1 MKTFSPNQ
9 TAMLL
14 PLSLLAHQLEEYFG
28 KFPIWYSNLLDAQ
41 LSDQDFIMINGIGLL
56 LISGFSLSYFFNK
69 NNLIL
74 VALGT
79 LIFVNGIIHLVLSIF
94 TLSYSPGVISGVI
107 LFLPLGTSIYLRILP
122 KLEKKE
128 KIAAISIGLLLLF
141 SVSMI
146 AMNI

>member
-41 LSDQDFIMINGIGLL
+41 LSDQDFIMINVIGLL

-122 KLEKKE
+122 KLEEKE
-128 KIAAISIGLLLLF
+128 KVAAISIGILLLL

>member
-41 LSDQDFIMINGIGLL
+41 LSDQDFLMINGIGLL

>member
-1 MKTFSPNQ
+1 
-9 TAMLL
+9 
-14 PLSLLAHQLEEYFG
+14 
-28 KFPIWYSNLLDAQ
+28 
-41 LSDQDFIMINGIGLL
+41 
-56 LISGFSLSYFFNK
+56 
-69 NNLIL
+69 
-74 VALGT
+74 
-79 LIFVNGIIHLVLSIF
+79 VNGIIHLVLSIF

>member
-41 LSDQDFIMINGIGLL
+41 LSDQDFIMINVIGLL